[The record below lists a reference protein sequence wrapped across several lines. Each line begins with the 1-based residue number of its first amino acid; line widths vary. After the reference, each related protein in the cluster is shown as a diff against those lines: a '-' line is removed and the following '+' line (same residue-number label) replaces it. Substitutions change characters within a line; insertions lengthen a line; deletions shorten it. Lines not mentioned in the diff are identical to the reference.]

1 MGQQVLNL
9 NMSYPKALADN
20 STLEGSLKG
29 KEDHTLPPS
38 SFMQLERDCEAK
50 GGPTYEMKPKESEA
64 GGVTCCC
71 CCC

>member
-20 STLEGSLKG
+20 STLEGSLKA

-50 GGPTYEMKPKESEA
+50 GGPIYEMKPKNLKLE
-64 GGVTCCC
+64 G
-71 CCC
+71 